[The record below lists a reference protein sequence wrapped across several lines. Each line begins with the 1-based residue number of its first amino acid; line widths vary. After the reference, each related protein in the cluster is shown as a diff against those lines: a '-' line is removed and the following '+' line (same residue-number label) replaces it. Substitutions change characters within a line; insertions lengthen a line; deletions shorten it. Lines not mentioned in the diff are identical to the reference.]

1 MTLTVGLVGN
11 PNCGKTTLF
20 NALTGSHQYVGN
32 WPGVTVERKT
42 GTIKIDQH
50 QTIDLVDLP
59 GIYSLDALADS
70 VSVDERIAR
79 DYVASGAADVM
90 LNIIDASNLERNLYL
105 TTQLVEAGIP
115 MLVVLN
121 MMDAAREKGLRIDI
135 EEIQQA
141 LGCPVIPIVASR
153 GEGIDDLKSAL
164 AVFDAQNYQDS
175 QHPLIGYHP
184 AIENALQALA
194 DSISPLAQQ
203 NNWSPRWLALRLL
216 ETDSWAHGVV
226 SEKVR
231 TQALALIESTEQ
243 QADEDMDILVADGR
257 YSFARSIVSQAMS
270 REGQLKQSLT
280 KKIDR
285 VILNR
290 VLGFPI
296 FLFVMYL
303 LFLFTI
309 NVGSAFIDFFNDFI
323 GVLLVDTPR
332 YWMQQVG
339 IPNWLNLLIAD
350 GIGAGVQVVAT
361 FIPIIGCLFLFLS
374 FLEDSGYMARA
385 AFIMDRFMR
394 VIGLPGKAFVPLL
407 VGFGC
412 NVPAIMSTRTME
424 NQRDRVL
431 TIMMNPFMSCGAR
444 LPVYALFAAVF
455 FPVGGQNVVFA
466 LYLIGIAVAVMTGLV
481 MKNTLFKGESS
492 PFLMELPPYRLPTLR
507 GILLRTWDR
516 LKGFVVKAGKVIIP
530 VVLVLNVLN
539 TIAADGSMGH
549 QSDGES
555 ILATIGKKLVPAFQP
570 MGMSD
575 NNWPAAVG
583 IFTGILAKEV
593 VVGTLDTLYSQID
606 SNQQD
611 KLEAADSIQAP
622 DVIQGIADALATIPA
637 NLSEL
642 ADALLDPLGIQI
654 DEVSDLSVTAEQ
666 QGVEVATYAA
676 MQSRFDGK
684 IGAFAYLLFI
694 LLYMPCV
701 AAIAAVYREAG
712 SGWALFVGFWT
723 TGLAYL
729 AATGFYQTATWSQH
743 PQQSLNWLIVLTLAL
758 FSVIAILWLL
768 GRYNSRQSQQSLAT
782 ETDFIS

>member
-1 MTLTVGLVGN
+1 MTLTIGLVGN

-42 GTIKIDQH
+42 GKLQIDHPAGQK
-50 QTIDLVDLP
+50 QSIDLVDLP

-79 DYVASGAADVM
+79 DYIASGAADVM
-90 LNIIDASNLERNLYL
+90 INIIDASNLERNLYL
-105 TTQLVEAGIP
+105 TTQLIEADIP

-121 MMDAAREKGLRIDI
+121 MMDAAKEKGLRIDI
-135 EEIQQA
+135 QQLQQA
-141 LGCPVIPIVASR
+141 LGCPVIPVIASR
-153 GEGIDDLKSAL
+153 SKGIDALKSAL
-164 AVFDAQNYQDS
+164 ANFEAHNQLNSV
-175 QHPLIGYHP
+175 PPTIRYHQ
-184 AIENALQALA
+184 AIEDALQTLSA
-194 DSISPLAQQ
+194 SIKPLTQQ
-203 NNWSPRWLALRLL
+203 NNWNQRWLALRLL
-216 ETDSWAHGVV
+216 ENDSWAGSVV
-226 SEKVR
+226 SEEIN
-231 TQALALIESTEQ
+231 TQARTLTQTIEQ
-243 QADEDMDILVADGR
+243 QADEDIDILVADGR
-257 YSFARSIVSQAMS
+257 YSFARSIVDQVMYKQ
-270 REGQLKQSLT
+270 GQLKQSLT
-280 KKIDR
+280 KKIDQ
-285 VILNR
+285 VVLNR
-290 VLGFPI
+290 VLGIPI

-332 YWMQQVG
+332 YWMQQAG
-339 IPNWLNLLIAD
+339 IPDWLNLLIAD
-350 GIGAGVQVVAT
+350 GLGAGVQVVAT
-361 FIPIIGCLFLFLS
+361 FIPIIGCLYLFLS
-374 FLEDSGYMARA
+374 YLEDSGYMARA

-431 TIMMNPFMSCGAR
+431 TIVMNPFMSCGAR

-455 FPVGGQNVVFA
+455 FPVGGQNIVFA
-466 LYLIGIAVAVMTGLV
+466 LYLIGIAIAVMTGLV

-492 PFLMELPPYRLPTLR
+492 PFLMELPPYRLPTLH

-516 LKGFVVKAGKVIIP
+516 LKSFVLRAGKIIIP
-530 VVLVLNVLN
+530 VVLILNVLN
-539 TIAADGSMGH
+539 TFAPDGSLGH

-555 ILATIGKKLVPAFQP
+555 VLANIGKRLIPVFQP
-570 MGMSD
+570 MGVSE

-606 SNQQD
+606 SNQQHLNPT
-611 KLEAADSIQAP
+611 KTIEKP
-622 DVIQGIADALATIPA
+622 DVLQGIAAAFATIPE

-642 ADALLDPLGIQI
+642 TDALLDPLGIQI
-654 DEVSDLSVTAEQ
+654 DEVSDLSITAEQ
-666 QGVEVATYAA
+666 QGVEIGTYAA
-676 MQSRFDGK
+676 MHSRFDGK

-701 AAIAAVYREAG
+701 AAIAAVHREAG
-712 SGWALFVGFWT
+712 RGWAMFVGFWT

-729 AATGFYQTATWSQH
+729 AATGFYQAATWARH

-758 FSVIAILWLL
+758 LSVIAILWLL
-768 GRYNSRQSQQSLAT
+768 GRYHSRYNQKLLVT
-782 ETDFIS
+782 

>member
-42 GTIKIDQH
+42 GKLQIDHPAGQK
-50 QTIDLVDLP
+50 QSIDLVDLP

-79 DYVASGAADVM
+79 DYIASGTADVM
-90 LNIIDASNLERNLYL
+90 INIIDASNLERNLYL
-105 TTQLVEAGIP
+105 TTQLIEADIP

-121 MMDAAREKGLRIDI
+121 MMDAAKEKGLRIDI
-135 EEIQQA
+135 QQLQQA
-141 LGCPVIPIVASR
+141 LGCPVIPVIASR
-153 GEGIDDLKSAL
+153 SKGIDALKSAL
-164 AVFDAQNYQDS
+164 ADFETDNQFNSVQ
-175 QHPLIGYHP
+175 PTIRYHQ
-184 AIENALQALA
+184 AIEDALQTLSG
-194 DSISPLAQQ
+194 SIKQLTQKNSWNQ
-203 NNWSPRWLALRLL
+203 RWLALRLL
-216 ETDSWAHGVV
+216 ENDGWAGSVV
-226 SEKVR
+226 SKEISA
-231 TQALALIESTEQ
+231 QAIALTHTIEQ
-243 QADEDMDILVADGR
+243 QADEDIDILVADGR
-257 YSFARSIVSQAMS
+257 YSFARSIVNQVMHKQ
-270 REGQLKQSLT
+270 GQFKQSLT
-280 KKIDR
+280 NKIDQ
-285 VILNR
+285 VVLNR
-290 VLGFPI
+290 VLGIPI

-332 YWMQQVG
+332 YWMQQAG
-339 IPNWLNLLIAD
+339 IPDWLNLLIAD
-350 GIGAGVQVVAT
+350 GLGAGVQVVAT
-361 FIPIIGCLFLFLS
+361 FIPIIGCLYLFLS
-374 FLEDSGYMARA
+374 YLEDSGYMARA

-431 TIMMNPFMSCGAR
+431 TIVMNPFMSCGAR

-455 FPVGGQNVVFA
+455 FPVGGQNIVFA
-466 LYLIGIAVAVMTGLV
+466 LYLIGIAIAVMTGLV

-492 PFLMELPPYRLPTLR
+492 PFLMELPPYRLPTLH

-516 LKGFVVKAGKVIIP
+516 LKSFVLRAGKIIIP

-539 TIAADGSMGH
+539 TFAPDGSLGH

-555 ILATIGKKLVPAFQP
+555 VLANIGKRLIPVFQP
-570 MGMSD
+570 MGVSE

-593 VVGTLDTLYSQID
+593 VVGTLDTLYSQIE
-606 SNQQD
+606 SNQQHLD
-611 KLEAADSIQAP
+611 PTKTIEKP
-622 DVIQGIADALATIPA
+622 DVLQGIAAAFATIPE

-642 ADALLDPLGIQI
+642 TDALLDPLGIQI
-654 DEVSDLSVTAEQ
+654 DEVSDLSITAEQ
-666 QGVEVATYAA
+666 QGVEMGTYAA
-676 MQSRFDGK
+676 MHSRFDGK

-701 AAIAAVYREAG
+701 AAIAAVHREAG
-712 SGWALFVGFWT
+712 RGWALFVGFWT

-729 AATGFYQTATWSQH
+729 AATGFYQAATWARH

-758 FSVIAILWLL
+758 LSVIAILWLL
-768 GRYNSRQSQQSLAT
+768 GRYHSRYNQKLLVT
-782 ETDFIS
+782 

>member
-1 MTLTVGLVGN
+1 MVLTVGLVGN
-11 PNCGKTTLF
+11 PNSGKTTLF
-20 NALTGSHQYVGN
+20 NALTGSQQYVGN

-42 GTIKIDQH
+42 GKIQLH
-50 QTIDLVDLP
+50 QQDSIDLVDLP
-59 GIYSLDALADS
+59 GIYSLDTLDDS
-70 VSVDERIAR
+70 VSLDERIAR
-79 DYVASGAADVM
+79 DYVASDAADLM

-121 MMDAAREKGLRIDI
+121 MMDAANQKGLHIDI
-135 EEIQQA
+135 KRLQRT

-153 GEGIDDLKSAL
+153 GEGIDDVKSAL
-164 AVFDAQNYQDS
+164 AVFEK
-175 QHPLIGYHP
+175 HPQIPSHQSGITYHP
-184 AIENALQALA
+184 AVETALQTLV
-194 DSISPLAQQ
+194 DRMSVNSPDKHYNA
-203 NNWSPRWLALRLL
+203 RWLALRLL
-216 ETDSWAHGVV
+216 ENDSWARSVV
-226 SEKVR
+226 SESICN
-231 TQALALIESTEQ
+231 LATDLTHTTEQ
-243 QADEDMDILVADGR
+243 QADEDIDILIADGR
-257 YSFARSIVSQAMS
+257 YSFARSVVAEAMNK
-270 REGQLKQSLT
+270 EGQLKQSLT
-280 KKIDR
+280 KKIDQ
-285 VILNR
+285 VVLNR
-290 VLGFPI
+290 ILGFPI

-309 NVGSAFIDFFNDFI
+309 NIGSAFIDFFNDFV

-350 GIGAGVQVVAT
+350 GVGAGVQVVAT
-361 FIPIIGCLFLFLS
+361 FIPIIGCLFLFMS

-424 NQRDRVL
+424 NQRDRIL

-466 LYLIGIAVAVMTGLV
+466 LYLIGIFVAVMTGLI
-481 MKNTLFKGESS
+481 MKNTLFRGEAS
-492 PFLMELPPYRLPTLR
+492 PFLMELPPYRMPTLL
-507 GILLRTWDR
+507 GILFRTWDR
-516 LKGFVVKAGKVIIP
+516 LKGFVIRAGKVIIP

-539 TIAADGSMGH
+539 TIAIDGSTGH
-549 QSDGES
+549 QSDGKS
-555 ILATIGKKLVPAFQP
+555 ILATIGKQLIPVFQP
-570 MGMSD
+570 MGLAE

-606 SNQQD
+606 DNQKMHQPTD
-611 KLEAADSIQAP
+611 NNIEVP
-622 DVIQGIADALATIPA
+622 NVIQGMTDALATIPA
-637 NLSEL
+637 NLAEV
-642 ADALLDPLGIQI
+642 ADTLLDPLGIKI
-654 DEVSDLSVTAEQ
+654 DAVSDLSVTAEQ
-666 QGVEVATYAA
+666 QGVELGTYAA

-684 IGAFAYLLFI
+684 TGAFAYLLFI

-712 SGWALFVGFWT
+712 RGWAVFVGFWT

-729 AATGFYQTATWSQH
+729 AATSFYQAATWNQH
-743 PQQSLNWLIVLTLAL
+743 PQQSIIWLSVLSLAL
-758 FSVIAILWLL
+758 VIVIGVLWLL
-768 GRYNSRQSQQSLAT
+768 GRYQSRDNHNFQAT
-782 ETDFIS
+782 

>member
-1 MTLTVGLVGN
+1 MALTVGLVGN

-42 GTIKIDQH
+42 GTIQISRH
-50 QTIDLVDLP
+50 ESIDLVDLP
-59 GIYSLDALADS
+59 GIYSLDTLSGS
-70 VSVDERIAR
+70 VSEDERIAR

-105 TTQLVEAGIP
+105 TTQLIEAGVP

-121 MMDAAREKGLRIDI
+121 MMDAVKEKGLRIDVDKI
-135 EEIQQA
+135 RQL
-141 LGCPVIPIVASR
+141 LGCPVVPVVASHQQ
-153 GEGIDDLKSAL
+153 GIDEVISAL
-164 AVFDAQNYQDS
+164 SSFIPHQQSVNK
-175 QHPLIGYHP
+175 P
-184 AIENALQALA
+184 AIIYHQAVEDALQTLTDTVATH
-194 DSISPLAQQ
+194 AQQ
-203 NNWSPRWLALRLL
+203 NHCSQRWLALRLL
-216 ETDSWAHGVV
+216 EDDSWAHSIV
-226 SEKVR
+226 SDDVNTLVTR
-231 TQALALIESTEQ
+231 LIQKTEE
-243 QADEDMDILVADGR
+243 QADEDMDILIADGR
-257 YSFARSIVSQAMS
+257 YSFARSVVAQSMH

-285 VILNR
+285 IVLNR
-290 VLGFPI
+290 LLGIPI

-309 NVGSAFIDFFNDFI
+309 NIGSAFIDFFNDFV

-332 YWMQQVG
+332 YWMQQAGVPG
-339 IPNWLNLLIAD
+339 WINLLIAD

-361 FIPIIGCLFLFLS
+361 FVPIIGCLFLFLS

-424 NQRDRVL
+424 NQRDRIL

-455 FPVGGQNVVFA
+455 FPVGGQNIVFA
-466 LYLIGIAVAVMTGLV
+466 LYLIGIFVAVMTGLV
-481 MKNTLFKGESS
+481 MKNTLFKGDVS

-516 LKGFVVKAGKVIIP
+516 LKGFVIRAGRVIIP

-539 TIAADGSMGH
+539 TIAADGSVDH
-549 QSDGES
+549 QSDGKS
-555 ILATIGKKLVPAFQP
+555 ILASIGKQLVPVFEP
-570 MGMSD
+570 MGLSD

-606 SNQQD
+606 NQHNSV
-611 KLEAADSIQAP
+611 ADSAETSIQAP
-622 DVIQGIADALATIPA
+622 DVVQGIAAAFATIPE
-637 NLSEL
+637 NLSDI
-642 ADALLDPLGIQI
+642 ADALLDPLGIKI
-654 DEVSDLSVTAEQ
+654 DEVSDLSATAEQ
-666 QGVEVATYAA
+666 QGVELKTYAA
-676 MQSRFDGK
+676 MQSRFDGT

-712 SGWALFVGFWT
+712 QKWAMFVGFWT

-729 AATGFYQTATWSQH
+729 TATGFYQVATWDRH
-743 PQQSLNWLIVLTLAL
+743 PQHSMTWLGVLSLAL
-758 FSVIAILWLL
+758 GLVIVILWLL
-768 GRYNSRQSQQSLAT
+768 GRYFDRYNQKLRT
-782 ETDFIS
+782 T